1 MEEILKKKK
10 LRTVHRE
17 YVTKLITR
25 VEDAAKDKHVE
36 IRKMKQ
42 FGMQLN
48 ARMETVIKMDDDI
61 LVLLSI
67 NEDANACA
75 KETEEVGIFQE
86 RVNIA
91 LLLIEEC
98 TNVEQENVHQHVE
111 IPASKKTRAK
121 LPKLELRKFTGK
133 PQDWQEFWDS
143 FVVLL
148 KRMRS
153 CL

>member
-10 LRTVHRE
+10 LRTVLRE

-36 IRKMKQ
+36 VRKMKQ

-48 ARMETVIKMDDDI
+48 ARMETVNKMDDDI
-61 LVLLSI
+61 LVLL
-67 NEDANACA
+67 NDEDANACE
-75 KETEEVGIFQE
+75 KETKEVGIFQE

-98 TNVEQENVHQHVE
+98 TKMS
-111 IPASKKTRAK
+111 SKKTFINMQRYQPVK
-121 LPKLELRKFTGK
+121 
-133 PQDWQEFWDS
+133 
-143 FVVLL
+143 
-148 KRMRS
+148 
-153 CL
+153 